1 MTWLSELEAPT
12 RFEAV
17 LQHRPALLTRFRA
30 FYRTFWSD
38 GLVPRRVLELC
49 RLRIAAIHDC
59 ESEWVVR
66 DPAVALDADALAALR
81 AGRFG
86 GFSGDEQAALA
97 VAEQVPYAHHHVTD
111 ADVER
116 LTGAYGAA
124 GAVALLTALA
134 FFDVVARLKLVLDV
148 QPESARLDSPPAF
161 GEPWGEHL
169 M

>member
-1 MTWLSELEAPT
+1 MTWLSELDAPT

-17 LQHRPALLTRFRA
+17 LAHRPELLTRFRA
-30 FYRTFWSD
+30 FYRTFWSE

-66 DPAVALDADALAALR
+66 DAAVALDADALAGLR

-86 GFSGDEQAALA
+86 GFTEDEQAALA
-97 VAEQVPYAHHHVTD
+97 VAEQIPHVHHHVSD
-111 ADVER
+111 AEVER
-116 LTGAYGAA
+116 LTGAFGAA

-148 QPESARLDSPPAF
+148 QPEAALLDSPPLRS
-161 GEPWGEHL
+161 EHL
-169 M
+169 I

>member
-1 MTWLSELEAPT
+1 MTWLSELDAPT

-17 LQHRPALLTRFRA
+17 LEHRPELLTRFRA

-66 DPAVALDADALAALR
+66 DAAVALDADALDALR
-81 AGRFG
+81 AGR
-86 GFSGDEQAALA
+86 SGTFTTSEQAALA
-97 VAEQVPYAHHHVTD
+97 VTEQIPYAHHQVTD
-111 ADVER
+111 EDVDR
-116 LTGAYGAA
+116 LRDAYGAS

-134 FFDVVARLKLVLDV
+134 FFDVVCRLKVVLEV
-148 QPESARLDSPPAF
+148 APEPASLESPPLRA
-161 GEPWGEHL
+161 GSL
-169 M
+169 I